1 MLAPNPKRGT
11 AMHQVRHLLESKAP
25 GVVSIGP
32 DAPVIDA
39 LQLMADNGVGA
50 VLVLADG
57 HRLVG
62 ILSERDYARKVV
74 LLGRTSATTPVA
86 EIMSHQVVCAR
97 LGDSIDHCMQ
107 VMTDKRIRHLPIVEH
122 KEVVGIVSIG
132 DLVKAVIDQQKI
144 QLGHLQAYIAS

>member
-1 MLAPNPKRGT
+1 MRT
-11 AMHQVRHLLESKAP
+11 VRQLLEAKNPAIHA
-25 GVVSIGP
+25 VRP
-32 DAPVIDA
+32 DAPVLDA
-39 LQLMADNGVGA
+39 IRLMAEARIGA
-50 VLVLADG
+50 LLVMDG
-57 HRLVG
+57 PRLVG

-107 VMTDKRIRHLPIVEH
+107 VLTDKRIRHLPILEH

-132 DLVKAVIDQQKI
+132 DLVKAVIDDQQV
-144 QLGHLQAYIAS
+144 QLRHLQDYIVS

>member
-1 MLAPNPKRGT
+1 MRT
-11 AMHQVRHLLESKAP
+11 VRQLLGAKAP
-25 GVVSIGP
+25 EVFAVSP
-32 DAPVIDA
+32 DASVLDA
-39 LQLMADNGVGA
+39 IRLMAEKGVGA
-50 VLVLADG
+50 VLAMQG
-57 HRLVG
+57 PRLCG
-62 ILSERDYARKVV
+62 IVSERDYARKVV